1 MGYDHD
7 KREQEET
14 RLGWVEILNDIS
26 NMRVHLARL
35 DERISGH
42 GKLMAGIGAI
52 LSLIAAALIALVD
65 D

>member
-14 RLGWVEILNDIS
+14 RLGWVEILSDIAD
-26 NMRVHLARL
+26 MRVHIARL

-42 GKLMAGIGAI
+42 GKLIAGIGAI
-52 LSLIAAALIALVD
+52 LSLIAAALIAFFD
-65 D
+65 E